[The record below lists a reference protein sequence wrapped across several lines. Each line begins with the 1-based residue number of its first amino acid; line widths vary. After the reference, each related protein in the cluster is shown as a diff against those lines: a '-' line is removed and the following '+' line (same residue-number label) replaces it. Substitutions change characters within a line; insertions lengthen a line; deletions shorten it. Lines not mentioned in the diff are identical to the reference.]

1 MWLCGLGQEIAC
13 WFYCLKNQLVSFG
26 QSNNTGVIDVIM
38 DGSAFSS
45 KLYWGSNITITQT
58 ASKKI
63 EALIHSLKFLSPDV
77 ALYLDK
83 STIWPSM
90 EYCCHVWTGVPSCF
104 LKLLDKLQ
112 KWICKTVCPA
122 LSASIEYLAH
132 CRNEAGLMLLLALL
146 FGRYSSKLAHLVPLP
161 YSEGR
166 SSRYYDRLHDFSV
179 TIPRRLYKN
188 AYVNS
193 FFPFTFRLSDC
204 LPVKYFPL
212 TYDLN
217 D

>member
-26 QSNNTGVIDVIM
+26 QSNNTGVIDVKM

-63 EALIHSLKFLSPDV
+63 EALTHSLKFLSPEV

-112 KWICKTVCPA
+112 KWICKAVLHFLP
-122 LSASIEYLAH
+122 
-132 CRNEAGLMLLLALL
+132 LLNTWLIVKM
-146 FGRYSSKLAHLVPLP
+146 KLA
-161 YSEGR
+161 
-166 SSRYYDRLHDFSV
+166 
-179 TIPRRLYKN
+179 
-188 AYVNS
+188 
-193 FFPFTFRLSDC
+193 
-204 LPVKYFPL
+204 
-212 TYDLN
+212 
-217 D
+217 